1 MAVRTALLCI
11 LSCVTFFWSDEQPNQ
26 MVAVKRSLTLMG
38 SPFEITVVAPNE
50 DIGYI
55 NIQEAVDEVRRIE
68 RMISSW
74 DPESETS
81 LINENAG
88 VQPVRVSQELFY
100 LLERSVQISE
110 ITEGAFDLTYGALD
124 GIWRFDGSM
133 GKLPT
138 PEKIRAAVSHVGYA
152 KIQLN
157 RDERTVFLPEKGMK
171 IAFGAIGKGYA
182 VDKAKELLISKQVSS
197 GFINATGDVTA
208 WGTKA
213 NGEKWLLGVANP
225 LGKNRMFTW
234 VPIIESSASVSGKFD
249 KVVTFNGKRYSHLI
263 DPRTGYPVTEIIRVI
278 VFGKSAELCDALATA
293 IHVLGKEE
301 GLALINQL
309 GDTEVI
315 IIDNF
320 GELTSSE
327 GLKMLNP

>member
-1 MAVRTALLCI
+1 
-11 LSCVTFFWSDEQPNQ
+11 

-38 SPFEITVVAPNE
+38 STFEITVVTSNE
-50 DIGYI
+50 DIGYV
-55 NIQEAVDEVRRIE
+55 NIQGAVDEIRRIE

-81 LINENAG
+81 LINKNAG
-88 VQPVRVSQELFY
+88 VQPVRVSKELFH
-100 LLERSVQISE
+100 LLERCIQISE
-110 ITEGAFDLTYGALD
+110 ITNGAFDITYAALD
-124 GIWRFDGSM
+124 KVWQYDGSM
-133 GKLPT
+133 ETLPA
-138 PEKIRAAVSHVGYA
+138 PEKVRNAVLKVGYQN
-152 KIQLN
+152 IRLN
-157 RDERTVFLPEKGMK
+157 SEEYTVYLPERGMK
-171 IAFGAIGKGYA
+171 IGFGAIGKGYA
-182 VDKAKELLISKQVSS
+182 ADRTKELLLSKQVSS
-197 GFINATGDVTA
+197 GCINAAGDITA

-213 NGEKWLLGVANP
+213 SGEKWLLGVANP

-234 VPIIESSASVSGKFD
+234 VPLIESSASMSGKFD
-249 KVVTFNGKRYSHLI
+249 KYTTLNEKRYSHLLNP
-263 DPRTGYPVTEIIRVI
+263 DSGYPVTRMIQTI

-293 IHVLGKEE
+293 IHVLGKDR

>member
-1 MAVRTALLCI
+1 
-11 LSCVTFFWSDEQPNQ
+11 

-38 SPFEITVVAPNE
+38 STFEITVVTSNE
-50 DIGYI
+50 DIGYV
-55 NIQEAVDEVRRIE
+55 NIQEAIDEIRRIE

-81 LINENAG
+81 LINKNAG
-88 VQPVRVSQELFY
+88 VQPVRVSKELFH
-100 LLERSVQISE
+100 LLERCIQISE
-110 ITEGAFDLTYGALD
+110 ITNGAFDITYAALD
-124 GIWRFDGSM
+124 KVWQYDGSM
-133 GKLPT
+133 ETLPA
-138 PEKIRAAVSHVGYA
+138 PEKVRNAVLKVGYQN
-152 KIQLN
+152 IRLN
-157 RDERTVFLPEKGMK
+157 SEEYTVYLPERGMK
-171 IAFGAIGKGYA
+171 IGFGAIGKGYA
-182 VDKAKELLISKQVSS
+182 ADRAKELLLSKQVGS
-197 GFINATGDVTA
+197 GCINAAGDITA

-213 NGEKWLLGVANP
+213 SGEKWLLGVANP

-234 VPIIESSASVSGKFD
+234 VPLIESSASMSGKFD
-249 KVVTFNGKRYSHLI
+249 KYTTLNEKRYSHLLNP
-263 DPRTGYPVTEIIRVI
+263 DSGYPVTRMIQTI

-293 IHVLGKEE
+293 IHVLGKDR

>member
-1 MAVRTALLCI
+1 MLGSNPT
-11 LSCVTFFWSDEQPNQ
+11 NQ

-38 SPFEITVVAPNE
+38 SPFEITVVSSNE

-55 NIQEAVDEVRRIE
+55 NIQEAVDEIRRIE

-81 LINENAG
+81 LINQNAG
-88 VQPVRVSQELFY
+88 VQPVRVSEELFH
-100 LLERSVQISE
+100 LLERCIQISE
-110 ITEGAFDLTYGALD
+110 ITEGAFDITYAALD
-124 GIWRFDGSM
+124 EIWKYDGSM
-133 GKLPT
+133 ETLPT
-138 PEKIRAAVSHVGYA
+138 PEKVRNAVAKVGYQH
-152 KIQLN
+152 IQLN
-157 RDERTVFLPEKGMK
+157 RDEYTVYLPVKGMK
-171 IAFGAIGKGYA
+171 IGFGAIGKGYA
-182 VDKAKELLISKQVSS
+182 ADRAKELLLSKLVSS
-197 GFINATGDVTA
+197 GCINAAGDVTA

-213 NGEKWLLGVANP
+213 SGEKWLLGVANP
-225 LGKNRMFTW
+225 LGKNRMFSW
-234 VPIIESSASVSGKFD
+234 VPLIESSASMSGKFD
-249 KVVTFNGKRYSHLI
+249 KHTTLNDKRYSHLLN
-263 DPRTGYPVTEIIRVI
+263 PGSGYPVTQMIQTI

-293 IHVLGKEE
+293 VHVLGKDR

>member
-1 MAVRTALLCI
+1 
-11 LSCVTFFWSDEQPNQ
+11 
-26 MVAVKRSLTLMG
+26 MVAVKQSLTLMG
-38 SPFEITVVAPNE
+38 SPFEITVISPNE

-55 NIQEAVDEVRRIE
+55 SIQEAVDEIRRIE

-81 LINENAG
+81 LINQNAG
-88 VQPVRVSQELFY
+88 VQPVRVSNELFY

-110 ITEGAFDLTYGALD
+110 MTNGAFDVTYAALD
-124 GIWRFDGSM
+124 NVWDFSQAM
-133 GKLPT
+133 EKFPT
-138 PEKIRAAVSHVGYA
+138 PEKISRAVSLVGYE

-157 RDERTVFLPEKGMK
+157 REEFTVYLPKKGMK
-171 IAFGAIGKGYA
+171 IGFGAIGKGYA
-182 VDKAKELLISKQVSS
+182 ADRAKELLISKQISS
-197 GFINATGDVTA
+197 GFINAAGDVTA
-208 WGTKA
+208 WGTKV

-249 KVVTFNGKRYSHLI
+249 KFLTYNGKRYSHLI
-263 DPRTGYPVTEIIRVI
+263 NPRSGYPVTGIIRVI
-278 VFGKSAELCDALATA
+278 VFGQSAELCDALSTA
-293 IHVLGKEE
+293 IHILGKDE

-320 GELTSSE
+320 GELTSSV